1 MGGAKVVVYGLS
13 TEGYAIASQMA
24 IKGADV
30 YIIDESTP
38 SAISLKA
45 EIAKTYPNVSSLKED
60 EPLLAM
66 EPIDVAISKAQ
77 YLFFTPRIRKTGQD
91 IKTEIHSKFKD
102 AVASMKKNSSVI
114 FTLPTGF
121 GGNNENISL
130 LEHVTG
136 FETGKHISY
145 FYYPL
150 EDLKEQPKII
160 GSFNGKEDPTLAELL
175 TLGKKEK
182 KFVAISSS
190 EHFHAIAVLS
200 RFSSLCSVLEVCKY
214 AQDDITKNDLSSD
227 DFQETGDIIFRREKQ
242 IHAIH
247 EVEFHELSIITVS
260 DANRPENA
268 LWSEKHITY
277 GDMDSHDSIFIH
289 LNYGAKWDR
298 QFFFLQPRENHQI
311 IKVSQRHE
319 NVMMFPGDGTH
330 CELQNWKRYR
340 SSWKDLHSE
349 AHFFMTQAYDAEER
363 QRFPDYLPEEL
374 LAAFRLT
381 CGSEEIAEEYRN
393 IISLPHPD
401 HGRVAPTRIIIR
413 VEFSGPLGTGMKYLI
428 FNLANS
434 C

>member
-1 MGGAKVVVYGLS
+1 MAGPKVVVYGLS

-102 AVASMKKNSSVI
+102 ATTSLKKNSSVI

-136 FETGKHISY
+136 FQVGKNISY

-150 EDLKEQPKII
+150 EDLNQQPKII
-160 GSFNGKEDPTLAELL
+160 GSFNGKEDLVLSDLL
-175 TLGKKEK
+175 TTTKKEK

-190 EHFHAIAVLS
+190 EHFHAIDTLS
-200 RFSSLCSVLEVCKY
+200 RFSSLCSILEICKY
-214 AQDDITKNDLSSD
+214 AHDEITKNDLSSN
-227 DFQETGDIIFRREKQ
+227 DFQEIFLDDMINGLFDLKSLGSSFEGSNSLMYLINGSVKGIDGYIKRLIDEIRGTLKKNDLKASRTKIALSWTLDQHAMRGDKIEMLQNLILKLRDYIGDVEAYEDPDFNLFHSDKTTIIVACSQFDFDK
-242 IHAIH
+242 IGK
-247 EVEFHELSIITVS
+247 S
-260 DANRPENA
+260 
-268 LWSEKHITY
+268 KK
-277 GDMDSHDSIFIH
+277 DSNLI
-289 LNYGAKWDR
+289 
-298 QFFFLQPRENHQI
+298 I
-311 IKVSQRHE
+311 IKA
-319 NVMMFPGDGTH
+319 NPI
-330 CELQNWKRYR
+330 CETLQ
-340 SSWKDLHSE
+340 
-349 AHFFMTQAYDAEER
+349 
-363 QRFPDYLPEEL
+363 
-374 LAAFRLT
+374 
-381 CGSEEIAEEYRN
+381 
-393 IISLPHPD
+393 
-401 HGRVAPTRIIIR
+401 
-413 VEFSGPLGTGMKYLI
+413 
-428 FNLANS
+428 
-434 C
+434 

>member
-1 MGGAKVVVYGLS
+1 
-13 TEGYAIASQMA
+13 
-24 IKGADV
+24 
-30 YIIDESTP
+30 
-38 SAISLKA
+38 
-45 EIAKTYPNVSSLKED
+45 
-60 EPLLAM
+60 M

-175 TLGKKEK
+175 TVGKKEK

-227 DFQETGDIIFRREKQ
+227 DFQEIFLDDMVTGLHDLKSLGSSFEGANTLMYLINGSVKGIDGYIKRLIDEIRSTLKKNDLKASRTKIAISWTLDQ
-242 IHAIH
+242 HAM
-247 EVEFHELSIITVS
+247 
-260 DANRPENA
+260 R
-268 LWSEKHITY
+268 
-277 GDMDSHDSIFIH
+277 GDKIEM
-289 LNYGAKWDR
+289 
-298 QFFFLQPRENHQI
+298 
-311 IKVSQRHE
+311 
-319 NVMMFPGDGTH
+319 
-330 CELQNWKRYR
+330 LQNLTSRLRDYIGDVESYEDPHLDLFHSDKTTIVVAC
-340 SSWKDLHSE
+340 SKIDFENIEKNKKDSNL
-349 AHFFMTQAYDAEER
+349 
-363 QRFPDYLPEEL
+363 
-374 LAAFRLT
+374 
-381 CGSEEIAEEYRN
+381 
-393 IISLPHPD
+393 II
-401 HGRVAPTRIIIR
+401 VKAN
-413 VEFSGPLGTGMKYLI
+413 PLCETI
-428 FNLANS
+428 Q
-434 C
+434 

>member
-1 MGGAKVVVYGLS
+1 MGGVKVVVYGLS
-13 TEGYAIASQMA
+13 TEGYTIASQMV

-38 SAISLKA
+38 SAISLNA

-102 AVASMKKNSSVI
+102 AVTSMKKNSSVI

-130 LEHVTG
+130 LEHITG

-150 EDLKEQPKII
+150 EDLNEQPKII
-160 GSFNGKEDPTLAELL
+160 GSFNGKEDPILAELL
-175 TLGKKEK
+175 TVGKKEK

-190 EHFHAIAVLS
+190 EHFHAIDVLS

-227 DFQETGDIIFRREKQ
+227 DFQEIFLDDMISSLFDLKSLGSSFEGANSLMYLINGSVKGIDGYIKRLIDEIRSTLKKNDLKASRTKIALSWTLDQHAMRGDKIE
-242 IHAIH
+242 
-247 EVEFHELSIITVS
+247 
-260 DANRPENA
+260 
-268 LWSEKHITY
+268 
-277 GDMDSHDSIFIH
+277 M
-289 LNYGAKWDR
+289 
-298 QFFFLQPRENHQI
+298 
-311 IKVSQRHE
+311 
-319 NVMMFPGDGTH
+319 
-330 CELQNWKRYR
+330 LQNLTLRLRDYIGDVE
-340 SSWKDLHSE
+340 SYEDSNFDLFHSDKTTIIV
-349 AHFFMTQAYDAEER
+349 ACSKSDFD
-363 QRFPDYLPEEL
+363 
-374 LAAFRLT
+374 
-381 CGSEEIAEEYRN
+381 N
-393 IISLPHPD
+393 IEKNKQDSNL
-401 HGRVAPTRIIIR
+401 II
-413 VEFSGPLGTGMKYLI
+413 VKANPLCETINNGI
-428 FNLANS
+428 N
-434 C
+434 